1 MADPAGRT
9 RTDAEIRAGL
19 TRLDSALDELEAASG
34 PVADTA
40 MAAVEELTE
49 VYGTALARV
58 LALVSRSPELTAG
71 LLADELLHHLF
82 ILHDMHPASVE
93 DRVNA
98 ALEEVRRYA
107 QTHGGD
113 VELAGIDGEVARVR
127 LTGSCQSCHS
137 ATATLQNLVTDA
149 VLAAA
154 PELAAV
160 EAVQATAAAAPGA
173 LIPADSLLRKPV
185 AAETPAG
192 SRA

>member
-34 PVADTA
+34 PVAETA
-40 MAAVEELTE
+40 MAAVEELTD

-82 ILHDMHPASVE
+82 ILHDIHPASVE

-173 LIPADSLLRKPV
+173 LIPADSLLHKPV